1 MIRLKKWQICLAV
14 IYLAIIVE
22 VRASDFYDYSFIHI
36 DNAGGLSQSNV
47 KSIEQDHYGFI
58 WLGTKNGLNRYDG
71 KQIKHFFVY
80 DQEKQCGNQN
90 VSALHEENDRTL
102 WVGTDNGVYRYDHAK
117 EKFNFLQQ
125 ESSSGKQIRGWVNQI
140 LTDHQ
145 GQVWIVAPDDG
156 IFRYHQGQL
165 SSYHPIT
172 HGNKSDTPQH
182 ICICEDGEIW
192 ACSWYSGLFRYDK
205 KSDSFEQITT
215 DSRGRSLLGI
225 EFNTISQRGDELIL
239 SVQRGALMKYNYK
252 KNILQDIRLQNLGH
266 TFVRNAAVYDG
277 RIWAGTYDG
286 LYILDEEKGLVKNIR
301 QDLINPAGLS
311 DDIIYTTFRDRQ
323 GGIWIGTM
331 FGGVNY
337 LPHRELSFKQHFMAD
352 NTDRKSLRIR
362 EIVEDDKG
370 TLWIGT
376 ENTGICLMNL
386 KDGIIVP
393 YGAEQSMKSDRRVT
407 LSMTHHDGNVFC
419 GLFKNGMEIVHTDG
433 SSTYLSPAKLKV
445 QGSIHA
451 HIVCDDGM
459 HYVGTDRGIYRI
471 AQNSKEFEFL
481 PYSEGYWIFDL
492 MQDDKGNIWAASM
505 GRGVF
510 RIDPQGHVRRYQH
523 RQGDERSLSSNSVSS
538 IMQDSKGNIWFSTDR
553 GGICRFNE
561 EDESFTRFS
570 IEEGLPDNVAYKIL
584 EDDHGSFWFGTNQGL
599 VHLFPESGELEVY
612 TVNDGLCGNQFNYKS
627 AVKGSDGR
635 FYFGCIDG
643 LISFDPNMI
652 QSPSEKL
659 QVHISGMYLH
669 GKALEVGN
677 PDSPLSK
684 SMLET
689 ESITLL
695 HNQTNIAFD
704 IALPAHAS
712 ADGGKYSY
720 RLDPIDKQW
729 IVSDLRQISY
739 ANLLPGKYTLML
751 RAAKS
756 EEDDSATPIRQ
767 LQINVL
773 PPWWKTSWAYLSYIM
788 IMSALSGLW
797 FVWYRKRKN
806 RQLAEKQ
813 KLFEI
818 EKEKELYQNK
828 VTFFTEI
835 AHEIRTP
842 LTLIRGPL
850 EIIQEMDIKDG
861 KLAKNLSVIGQNTK
875 RLLNLVSQLLDFQ
888 KIGADKLSPNY
899 EIVNVSDLLTETVTR
914 FEPTFIHNG
923 KILTVE
929 KFEENIMARIDRE
942 AITKIMSN
950 IFNNALKY
958 ARQQAVISLKQEK
971 DNFVLCV
978 FSDNER
984 IPDSQAEQIFEAFY
998 QIDKNRQGV
1007 GIGLTMARSLAL
1019 IHKGSLYLDPNR
1031 KDGNAFVLSI
1041 PLNMSDVVAGPI
1053 STPQEDWTLSEHLPS
1068 SDTAHSAHTVLIVED
1083 DKDILSFM
1091 QERLSESFI
1100 TECATNGQEAL
1111 NILRQGNTDIVVSDV
1126 MMPLMNGF
1134 ELCEAIK
1141 KDIDLCH
1148 IPVIFLTAKND
1159 IDSKVHGLQVG
1170 AEAYIEKPFSFE
1182 YLKNQIISLLS
1193 NREKEREA
1201 FSKRPFF
1208 PVKNM
1213 QMSKED
1219 EEFMNKVIQTIN
1231 DNIADESFNV
1241 ERMAETLCMS
1251 RSSLLRKI
1259 KPLFNMP
1266 PLDFIRLIR
1275 LKKAA
1280 ELIQEGKYTVGEI
1293 SFMVGFSSHS
1303 YFSKLFCRQF
1313 GIMPKDFERQVN
1325 EERQKTRE
1333 HRGGIDIEEMMRKKQ

>member
-1 MIRLKKWQICLAV
+1 
-14 IYLAIIVE
+14 
-22 VRASDFYDYSFIHI
+22 S
-36 DNAGGLSQSNV
+36 
-47 KSIEQDHYGFI
+47 
-58 WLGTKNGLNRYDG
+58 
-71 KQIKHFFVY
+71 
-80 DQEKQCGNQN
+80 
-90 VSALHEENDRTL
+90 
-102 WVGTDNGVYRYDHAK
+102 
-117 EKFNFLQQ
+117 
-125 ESSSGKQIRGWVNQI
+125 
-140 LTDHQ
+140 
-145 GQVWIVAPDDG
+145 
-156 IFRYHQGQL
+156 
-165 SSYHPIT
+165 
-172 HGNKSDTPQH
+172 
-182 ICICEDGEIW
+182 
-192 ACSWYSGLFRYDK
+192 
-205 KSDSFEQITT
+205 
-215 DSRGRSLLGI
+215 
-225 EFNTISQRGDELIL
+225 
-239 SVQRGALMKYNYK
+239 
-252 KNILQDIRLQNLGH
+252 
-266 TFVRNAAVYDG
+266 
-277 RIWAGTYDG
+277 
-286 LYILDEEKGLVKNIR
+286 
-301 QDLINPAGLS
+301 
-311 DDIIYTTFRDRQ
+311 
-323 GGIWIGTM
+323 
-331 FGGVNY
+331 
-337 LPHRELSFKQHFMAD
+337 
-352 NTDRKSLRIR
+352 
-362 EIVEDDKG
+362 
-370 TLWIGT
+370 
-376 ENTGICLMNL
+376 
-386 KDGIIVP
+386 
-393 YGAEQSMKSDRRVT
+393 
-407 LSMTHHDGNVFC
+407 
-419 GLFKNGMEIVHTDG
+419 
-433 SSTYLSPAKLKV
+433 
-445 QGSIHA
+445 
-451 HIVCDDGM
+451 
-459 HYVGTDRGIYRI
+459 
-471 AQNSKEFEFL
+471 
-481 PYSEGYWIFDL
+481 
-492 MQDDKGNIWAASM
+492 
-505 GRGVF
+505 
-510 RIDPQGHVRRYQH
+510 
-523 RQGDERSLSSNSVSS
+523 
-538 IMQDSKGNIWFSTDR
+538 
-553 GGICRFNE
+553 
-561 EDESFTRFS
+561 
-570 IEEGLPDNVAYKIL
+570 
-584 EDDHGSFWFGTNQGL
+584 
-599 VHLFPESGELEVY
+599 
-612 TVNDGLCGNQFNYKS
+612 
-627 AVKGSDGR
+627 
-635 FYFGCIDG
+635 
-643 LISFDPNMI
+643 
-652 QSPSEKL
+652 
-659 QVHISGMYLH
+659 
-669 GKALEVGN
+669 
-677 PDSPLSK
+677 
-684 SMLET
+684 
-689 ESITLL
+689 
-695 HNQTNIAFD
+695 
-704 IALPAHAS
+704 
-712 ADGGKYSY
+712 
-720 RLDPIDKQW
+720 
-729 IVSDLRQISY
+729 QISY
-739 ANLLPGKYTLML
+739 ANLLPGKYHLML

-756 EEDDSATPIRQ
+756 DDNKATPIRQ
-767 LQINVL
+767 LHINVL
-773 PPWWKTSWAYLSYIM
+773 PPWWKTSWAYLSYTLLIST
-788 IMSALSGLW
+788 ISGLW

-806 RQLAEKQ
+806 KQLAENQ

-861 KLAKNLSVIGQNTK
+861 KLAKNLSVIEQNTK

-899 EIVNVSDLLTETVTR
+899 EIVNVTDLLKETVAR

-923 KILTVE
+923 KSLIVE
-929 KFEENIMARIDRE
+929 KAEENIIARIDRE

-958 ARQQAVISLKQEK
+958 ARKQAIISLNLEK
-971 DNFVLCV
+971 DNFVLTV

-1041 PLNMSDVVAGPI
+1041 PLNMSDVAASPI
-1053 STPQEDWTLSEHLPS
+1053 STQQEDWTLSEHLPS
-1068 SDTAHSAHTVLIVED
+1068 SDTARSAHTVLIVED

-1100 TECATNGQEAL
+1100 TECAANGQEAL

-1293 SFMVGFSSHS
+1293 SYMVGFSSHS

-1325 EERQKTRE
+1325 EERQKSRE
-1333 HRGGIDIEEMMRKKQ
+1333 YRGGIDIEEMMKKK